1 MFGVKKTLTC
11 KVGCS
16 MLHQALATMWD
27 VSAYGWS
34 QHPPLRLRCRILNV
48 GAVNGFNSKMT
59 KKVTNV
65 FGKRTNCIIFAI
77 ERFAP
82 RD

>member
-48 GAVNGFNSKMT
+48 GAVNGATAGWEVLDMVLTVK
-59 KKVTNV
+59 
-65 FGKRTNCIIFAI
+65 
-77 ERFAP
+77 
-82 RD
+82 